1 MNWTLPTYVVIY
13 PITPPH
19 AVTFPLR
26 RAEMGCGGKDNW
38 NPYRAYLLSDF
49 RNSLPSKEANRLR
62 PAFNVVMGGLK
73 QDGRLNYMDHIITW
87 ILCGIY
93 SLIPKTRPF
102 YKAILTSNCC
112 KFK

>member
-62 PAFNVVMGGLK
+62 PAFNVVMGK
-73 QDGRLNYMDHIITW
+73 FQDRPARYERV
-87 ILCGIY
+87 
-93 SLIPKTRPF
+93 KTRWQ
-102 YKAILTSNCC
+102 T
-112 KFK
+112 